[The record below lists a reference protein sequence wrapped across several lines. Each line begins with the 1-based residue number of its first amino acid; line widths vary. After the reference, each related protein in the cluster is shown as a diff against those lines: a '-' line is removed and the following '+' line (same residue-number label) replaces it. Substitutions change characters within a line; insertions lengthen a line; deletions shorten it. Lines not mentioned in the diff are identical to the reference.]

1 MAESPITARAQD
13 FAAWYQDV
21 VLQGDMAE
29 PAEIVKGCMVIKPN
43 GYAVWEVLQ
52 RELDKRFKATSHQ
65 NVYFPLLIP
74 QSFLQKEAEHVEGF
88 SPELAVVTIAGGKE
102 LEEPYVIRPTSETI
116 IGHFFAK
123 WIQSW
128 RDLPMLLNQWAN
140 VIRWELR
147 TRMFLRTTEFLWQE
161 GHTAHSTHEEALEE
175 VLRMLDLYADVAEDV
190 MAMPVIKGV
199 KTRAEKFAG
208 ALRSYSIEAMM
219 QNGLALQ
226 AGTSHDLG
234 QNFGKAFDVQFQS
247 KEGQLDYVWQTSWGV
262 STRLIGGLIMTHSD
276 DKGLV
281 LPPKLA
287 PIKTVLVPIYRK
299 DEESAQVLEA
309 AHRIARKSA
318 RRWTIATD
326 NRRARSSS
334 TGSGA
339 ACPSCSN
346 WARAIS
352 PAARSC
358 SSAATPAP
366 RSPSTS
372 PRSPANYRETLADI
386 QTSTV
391 HARQGAPEGQ
401 HRAGEFHRGSRIDPE
416 GRHRGKGRRQI
427 RHGAHQGR
435 SHLRRPP
442 EGIQS
447 HRPQHSAGGRVR
459 RAGQVHRHRRDR
471 AAARRHRQVV
481 LTSQNRKLKSPVIVK
496 PSVAAIL
503 RVRQE
508 EARRRAQPETAPAIQ
523 RRGGAARE
531 VAAPTA
537 SSLAML
543 KGLIR
548 IADRVALEQARRRRR
563 TVPPAPQTRGAMKR
577 TPNGIQM

>member
-52 RELDKRFKATSHQ
+52 RELDQRFKASNHQ

-74 QSFLQKEAEHVEGF
+74 QSFLRKEAEHVEGF
-88 SPELAVVTIAGGKE
+88 APELAVVTIAGGKE

-116 IGHFFAK
+116 VGHFFGK
-123 WIQSW
+123 WIHSW

-140 VIRWELR
+140 VVRWELR

-161 GHTAHSTHEEALEE
+161 GHTAHSKHDEAVEE
-175 VLRMLDLYADVAEDV
+175 VLRILDVYAEVAEDI

-208 ALRSYSIEAMM
+208 AVRSYSIEAMM

-287 PIKTVLVPIYRK
+287 PIQTVLVPIYRK
-299 DEESAQVLEA
+299 DEEKAQVLEA
-309 AHRIARKSA
+309 AHRIAKEVGAKVDDRDGQSPGAKFFHWE
-318 RRWTIATD
+318 RRGVPTVLELGPRDLASGKIVLK
-326 NRRARSSS
+326 RRD
-334 TGSGA
+334 TGAKEPVDQTALAGKLS
-339 ACPSCSN
+339 
-346 WARAIS
+346 
-352 PAARSC
+352 
-358 SSAATPAP
+358 
-366 RSPSTS
+366 
-372 PRSPANYRETLADI
+372 ETLADI
-386 QTSTV
+386 QTSLFT
-391 HARQGAPEGQ
+391 RAP
-401 HRAGEFHRGSRIDPE
+401 
-416 GRHRGKGRRQI
+416 
-427 RHGAHQGR
+427 R
-435 SHLRRPP
+435 S
-442 EGIQS
+442 
-447 HRPQHSAGGRVR
+447 A
-459 RAGQVHRHRRDR
+459 
-471 AAARRHRQVV
+471 
-481 LTSQNRKLKSPVIVK
+481 
-496 PSVAAIL
+496 
-503 RVRQE
+503 
-508 EARRRAQPETAPAIQ
+508 
-523 RRGGAARE
+523 
-531 VAAPTA
+531 
-537 SSLAML
+537 
-543 KGLIR
+543 
-548 IADRVALEQARRRRR
+548 
-563 TVPPAPQTRGAMKR
+563 
-577 TPNGIQM
+577 